1 MDMDQ
6 AETDQTSNQSGGW
19 KKAKAIIYGLAIA
32 SIAIIALC
40 ALGLAAAAL
49 VDAPQGIRLSIS
61 FCLGGASIFLFF
73 LLSVAFFCDIFG
85 VFFKIEKFKPFRLL
99 GRLFL
104 CLLGLLPLG
113 SVWAVLRIIR
123 GFQA

>member
-6 AETDQTSNQSGGW
+6 AETGKSAKQPAGW
-19 KKAKAIIYGLAIA
+19 DKAKAILHGLAIA
-32 SIAIIALC
+32 SITVIALC
-40 ALGLAAAAL
+40 VIGLVAAAII
-49 VDAPQGIRLSIS
+49 DAPQGIRLSIS

-73 LLSVAFFCDIFG
+73 LLLASFFCEILG
-85 VFFKIEKFKPFRLL
+85 VLFKIEKPKPFRLL

-113 SVWAVLRIIR
+113 SVWAALRVMR